1 MGKRRQPELII
12 VRIGERPGLGPAASQ
27 RASMASRPQAGDTD
41 ADHGR
46 VSHLCANGATDP
58 RTGAACILALV
69 QQMRRYQISGA
80 QLKVVGSSGDVSRW
94 REVAQ

>member
-1 MGKRRQPELII
+1 MGKRLQPELII
-12 VRIGERPGLGPAASQ
+12 LLIGERPGLGPAASLS
-27 RASMASRPQAGDTD
+27 ASMTSRPQAGDTD

-46 VSHLCANGATDP
+46 VSHLCANGDTDP
-58 RTGAACILALV
+58 RAGAVCILALA

-80 QLKVVGSSGDVSRW
+80 QLKVVVSSGDVSRW

>member
-12 VRIGERPGLGPAASQ
+12 VRIGERPGLGPAASR
-27 RASMASRPQAGDTD
+27 RASMASHPQAGDTD

-58 RTGAACILALV
+58 RTGAVCILALA
-69 QQMRRYQISGA
+69 QPMRR
-80 QLKVVGSSGDVSRW
+80 
-94 REVAQ
+94 

>member
-1 MGKRRQPELII
+1 MGQRRQPELII

-46 VSHLCANGATDP
+46 VSHLCANGDTDP
-58 RTGAACILALV
+58 RGAACILPW
-69 QQMRRYQISGA
+69 R
-80 QLKVVGSSGDVSRW
+80 SR
-94 REVAQ
+94 

>member
-1 MGKRRQPELII
+1 

-46 VSHLCANGATDP
+46 VSHLCANGDTDP
-58 RTGAACILALV
+58 RTGAACILALA